1 MNDVKSFSKKPMGM
15 QVSYRVC
22 TKMAKASNIWETQ
35 GRCGKNPQR
44 VE

>member
-22 TKMAKASNIWETQ
+22 TEMAKASNIWETQ
-35 GRCGKNPQR
+35 GRYKEDPQR